1 MGKMR
6 LNESVELSYISGY
19 QDTLGKE
26 IGWVTKPENKYIRS
40 NEKSSGHEGD
50 FYQMNFKIIYLEYSN
65 VAKRLLLCGRYD
77 LL

>member
-1 MGKMR
+1 MGKMG
-6 LNESVELSYISGY
+6 LNEPVKFSYISGY
-19 QDTLGKE
+19 QGTLGKE
-26 IGWVTKPENKYIRS
+26 VGRVAKPENKYIRS
-40 NEKSSGHEGD
+40 NEKSSGHEVG